1 MFNLCIVFLILGNI
15 LTKRKEGWL
24 LMDPKIQSKHKLKKH
39 TKEIIEIKKESKMIQ
54 FANKKVKF
62 NYSSN

>member
-1 MFNLCIVFLILGNI
+1 
-15 LTKRKEGWL
+15 
-24 LMDPKIQSKHKLKKH
+24 MDPKIQSKHKLKKH
-39 TKEIIEIKKESKMIQ
+39 TKETIEIKKESKMIQ